1 MNEFV
6 GGEQETILHKLTP
19 DDIRVLIEF
28 VGEDSRRG
36 NFERIFPTTNSRK
49 YHRYFEQQRYYNL
62 LLDAWCRK
70 YARAELQGK
79 CSVMLIEH
87 EHTHKIDLLLG
98 GIRAATMGPT
108 SPNPKRHLDRFSR
121 FSRATVVTNRYADT
135 RTQTH
140 TRTDH
145 ATRVTIVCIFYD
157 LIS

>member
-1 MNEFV
+1 LIDEFV

-79 CSVMLIEH
+79 CSVMLNIP
-87 EHTHKIDLLLG
+87 TKLTFCLG
-98 GIRAATMGPT
+98 GSAPPPWAPRVQI
-108 SPNPKRHLDRFSR
+108 PNG
-121 FSRATVVTNRYADT
+121 
-135 RTQTH
+135 
-140 TRTDH
+140 
-145 ATRVTIVCIFYD
+145 
-157 LIS
+157 ISIGSAVLAELRS